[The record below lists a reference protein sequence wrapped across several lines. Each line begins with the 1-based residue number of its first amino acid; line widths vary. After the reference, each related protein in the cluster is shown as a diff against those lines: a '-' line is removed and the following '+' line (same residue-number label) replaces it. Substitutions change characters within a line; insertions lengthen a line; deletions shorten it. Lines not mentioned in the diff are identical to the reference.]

1 MRVIGLTGG
10 IASGKSLVSR
20 FLKELGA
27 VVIDADQIARDVV
40 RVGSPAWMEIVQE
53 FGEGVCNPD
62 GSLDRKKLGKIVFS
76 ERSKL
81 DRLNRITH
89 PYIISEIKRLLNDY
103 RKSAPDSIVVLDV
116 PLLFETGLERM
127 VDEVWVVY
135 VDHQTQLERLMKRD
149 GLSVEDALRKIS
161 SQIPLEE
168 KIKLADH
175 VIDNRGDPQETFLQV
190 KRLWESL
197 YNNKS

>member
-27 VVIDADQIARDVV
+27 IIIDADQIARDIVKT
-40 RVGSPAWMEIVQE
+40 GSPAWRQIVQE
-53 FGEGVCNPD
+53 FGENVCEPD
-62 GSLDRKKLGKIVFS
+62 GSLNRKELGRIVFS
-76 ERSKL
+76 DASKL

-89 PYIISEIKRLLNDY
+89 PYIISHIRRLLDVY
-103 RKSAPDSIVVLDV
+103 RKKFPDAIIVLDA
-116 PLLFETGLERM
+116 PLLLEAGLEGM

-135 VDHQTQLERLMKRD
+135 VDYQTQLERLMKRD
-149 GLSVEDALRKIS
+149 GFNTEEAVRRIS
-161 SQIPLEE
+161 SQLPLDE

-175 VIDNRGDPQETFLQV
+175 VIDNRGDPEETFLQV
-190 KRLWESL
+190 RRLWNSL
-197 YNNKS
+197 RCNK

>member
-27 VVIDADQIARDVV
+27 IIIDADRIARDVV
-40 RVGSPAWMEIVQE
+40 KTGSPAWRQIVQE
-53 FGEGVCNPD
+53 FGDTVCEPD
-62 GSLDRKKLGKIVFS
+62 GSLNRKELGRIVFS
-76 ERSKL
+76 DAGKL

-89 PYIISEIKRLLNDY
+89 PYIISEIRRLLNIY
-103 RKSAPDSIVVLDV
+103 REKFPAAIIVLDA
-116 PLLFETGLERM
+116 PLLLETGLEGI

-135 VDHQTQLERLMKRD
+135 VDYQTQLERLMKRD
-149 GLSVEDALRKIS
+149 GFNTEEAVRRIS
-161 SQIPLEE
+161 SQLPLDE

-175 VIDNRGDPQETFLQV
+175 VIDNRGDPEETFLQV
-190 KRLWESL
+190 RRLWNSL
-197 YNNKS
+197 RCNK